1 LIRIVVHVKRRP
13 YGVARVVLEV
23 FAEGNETVCGIYK
36 LWGRSTLGPKAF
48 ADFMRKE
55 MTTLE
60 RIARDAG
67 CTQMRVAGRDWS
79 RVLTDYHPMA
89 GDSPNLLFKRLT

>member
-1 LIRIVVHVKRRP
+1 M
-13 YGVARVVLEV
+13 GVGRVILEV
-23 FAEGNETVCGIYK
+23 FPEGEETVCGIYK
-36 LWGRSTLGPKAF
+36 LWGRTTLGPRAF
-48 ADFMRKE
+48 VAFMRKE

-60 RIARDAG
+60 QIALEAG

-79 RVLTDYHPMA
+79 KVLTDYTPMA